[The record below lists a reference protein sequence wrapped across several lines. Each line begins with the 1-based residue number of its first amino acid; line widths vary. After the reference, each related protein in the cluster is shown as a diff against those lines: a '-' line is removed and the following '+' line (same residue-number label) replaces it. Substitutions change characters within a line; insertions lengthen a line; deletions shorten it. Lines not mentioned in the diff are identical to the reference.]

1 MSWTTT
7 LARAATA
14 GRVRRPLIDTRK
26 FSPATAR
33 TLRSGGRSTLD
44 PSSGR
49 SCSAVT
55 SAFPLVRSP
64 AHPRSRSLAPVHT
77 HPFFR
82 TLSVDGPVSFVLLT
96 RSPLRGRNARI
107 ARARDVIDLPF
118 RAARASH
125 SFVAEKRSRFVS
137 PFAQTRDN
145 GGSSAESSECSRA
158 SDGVGGWCAFAIL
171 SPGDSRSIVSRTKAY
186 RWAILTCLWWSAL
199 ITVSPGARIFAGKKT
214 GKFGG

>member
-82 TLSVDGPVSFVLLT
+82 TLSVDGPVSLSSFLRARRFAEET
-96 RSPLRGRNARI
+96 QELRGRAMLSTFPFVPLVPRTVSSRRNARDLSHPSRKPVTTEGRPPSRRNVPG
-107 ARARDVIDLPF
+107 RAT
-118 RAARASH
+118 A
-125 SFVAEKRSRFVS
+125 
-137 PFAQTRDN
+137 
-145 GGSSAESSECSRA
+145 
-158 SDGVGGWCAFAIL
+158 
-171 SPGDSRSIVSRTKAY
+171 
-186 RWAILTCLWWSAL
+186 
-199 ITVSPGARIFAGKKT
+199 
-214 GKFGG
+214 